1 LEKEAGLFLQFSHP
15 LIMDGIRPT
24 NPNYVSVG
32 MMNCRPAKKLPN
44 NLEKVMEESGE
55 DGVILVVADIL

>member
-1 LEKEAGLFLQFSHP
+1 
-15 LIMDGIRPT
+15 MDGIRPT